1 MEYLL
6 FHDIITLESLLTI
19 VLPSLKELNEKEDEV
34 PTAVKVKS
42 KKITLIIE
50 KLNTICQQRQ
60 LKQPTETVISCSS

>member
-34 PTAVKVKS
+34 PSAVKVKS